1 MIEWFE
7 SIAGPAYAPALMW
20 TALALLAL
28 LLVLVAV
35 KIFRSLSSGTFIA
48 GGRNRKARL
57 AVLDATA
64 IDGQRRLVLVRR
76 DDVEHLILIGG
87 ANDLVVERE
96 IRAYEE
102 PHGEAERD
110 SAVRHEATIAAPERP
125 AAESRPA
132 PEPRAASQPAPQ
144 PATPMPRPAAPS
156 RPHSADVAP
165 VAPAPQPVAAPP
177 VGAASR
183 PTPSPVP
190 PQREPRFDKP
200 TEATARQPQRPPQE
214 PAIAVPSPT
223 PVSAAAPEPARR
235 DPTVPASV
243 HPAAA
248 SATAVGAAGER
259 PSTRQDA
266 DLDDALLEELELT
279 LEEDDRR
286 STAAELDTTRRDPH
300 LDDEMDRL
308 LGELSSERR

>member
-35 KIFRSLSSGTFIA
+35 KVFRSLGSGTFIA

-64 IDGQRRLVLVRR
+64 IDNQRRLVLVRR

-96 IRAYEE
+96 IRAFEE
-102 PHGEAERD
+102 AHVEAEQRS
-110 SAVRHEATIAAPERP
+110 SASHDAMVQASE
-125 AAESRPA
+125 RPA
-132 PEPRAASQPAPQ
+132 PEPRAVSPSVPQPPAP
-144 PATPMPRPAAPS
+144 TPRPAAPS
-156 RPHSADVAP
+156 RPAATDNAP
-165 VAPAPQPVAAPP
+165 VAPAAPP
-177 VGAASR
+177 VSAPPVAAASR
-183 PTPSPVP
+183 PTQPLAPV
-190 PQREPRFDKP
+190 QKEPRFDKP
-200 TEATARQPQRPPQE
+200 ADAPAPQTQRPPQE
-214 PAIAVPSPT
+214 PAIAAPSPSPAST
-223 PVSAAAPEPARR
+223 SAPEPARR
-235 DPTVPASV
+235 EPAAPASFR
-243 HPAAA
+243 P
-248 SATAVGAAGER
+248 ATAGATAAGAAGQK
-259 PSTRQDA
+259 PQARQDV

-279 LEEDDRR
+279 LEDDDRR
-286 STAAELDTTRRDPH
+286 PNAAEPAIRRDPN